1 MSFIWFILITVLLIF
16 YLHRSNY
23 GNWSYSTGANQAAA
37 KAMGVN
43 TNNVKIRNFVL
54 CSFLACLAATIA
66 FIPPT
71 KAAVAAAPTI
81 TKLIAYFL

>member
-1 MSFIWFILITVLLIF
+1 MLIF

-54 CSFLACLAATIA
+54 CSFLAGLAGIFMVLRTRA
-66 FIPPT
+66 
-71 KAAVAAAPTI
+71 KGGWSGKGLYI
-81 TKLIAYFL
+81 TTTGIKKR